1 MATIRFLTDENVPAD
16 VTEFLRDRGHEVIQV
31 GDNLAK
37 GSPDVALL
45 AVAEL
50 QGLVVI
56 TFDRDFN
63 DLIRQL
69 PAGNRSRVE
78 RGAGRISLRCMEH
91 EARGRIEHLIEVIE
105 FHYEFAQAQGHRF
118 IMQISRTST
127 TFVE

>member
-1 MATIRFLTDENVPAD
+1 MATIRFLTDENVPAA
-16 VTEFLRDRGHEVIQV
+16 VTEFLRNRGHEVVQV
-31 GDNLAK
+31 GETVAK
-37 GSPDVALL
+37 GSPDQVLL

-56 TFDRDFN
+56 TFDRDFK

-69 PAGNRSRVE
+69 PEGNRTRVE

-91 EARGRIEHLIEVIE
+91 EARDRIEQLIEVIE
-105 FHYEFAQAQGHRF
+105 FHYEIAEQRGHRF